1 MSVDIAGLSKRIG
14 RSEIL
19 SEIELSIADGEF
31 VALLGPSGSGK
42 TTLLRIIAGLEAAT
56 AGSLGINGRDA
67 LGLPPR
73 ERKIGFVFQNYA
85 LFRHLRVFD
94 NVAFGLQVKKRAE
107 RPPREIIAKR
117 VAELL
122 ELVQLGGLERRFPS
136 QLSGG
141 QRQRVALARA
151 LAVDPELLLL
161 DEPFGA
167 LDAGVRVALRQWLR
181 GLHDSLNLTSI
192 FVTHDQEEALALAD
206 RIALLDHGRIVQ
218 VGTPADLY
226 DHPRSAFVMGFLGA
240 VNRLNCTISGD
251 TVRLAG
257 DLQPL
262 VQEQITGP
270 LPASGPALALVR
282 PHDLRLLG
290 PTEHGGS
297 RAFLRSIAV
306 VGARLCL
313 MLEKSGHTIEVEAD
327 RDRVD
332 ASWLHPGTQVRIE
345 FRRVRVYA
353 ADGSA
358 DEAASG
364 PAEPDRASRYFSRY
378 PKRAALH

>member
-1 MSVDIAGLSKRIG
+1 MGVDIAGMSKRFG
-14 RSEIL
+14 RAEIL
-19 SEIELSIADGEF
+19 SGIELSIARGEF

-42 TTLLRIIAGLEAAT
+42 TTLLRIIAGLEAAS
-56 AGSLGINGRDA
+56 AGSLRIDDRDA
-67 LGLPPR
+67 LSLPPR

-107 RPPREIIAKR
+107 RPPREVIARR

-122 ELVQLGGLERRFPS
+122 ELVQLGGLGQRFPS

-181 GLHDSLNLTSI
+181 GLHDSLGLTSI

-206 RIALLDHGRIVQ
+206 RIALLNRGRIEQ

-226 DHPRSAFVMGFLGA
+226 DHPGTAFVMGFLGA
-240 VNRLNCTISGD
+240 VNRLDCAVSGGG
-251 TVRLAG
+251 VRLAG
-257 DLQPL
+257 DTQPL
-262 VQEQITGP
+262 DAQQISGP
-270 LPASGPALALVR
+270 LPANGPAIALVR

-290 PTEHGGS
+290 PAERGGS
-297 RAFLRSIAV
+297 RVLLRSIAV
-306 VGARLCL
+306 VGARLRL
-313 MLEKSGHTIEVEAD
+313 ILEKSGHTIEAEAD

-332 ASWLHPGTQVRIE
+332 ASWLHPGSQLRIE
-345 FRRVRVYA
+345 FSRVRIFA
-353 ADGSA
+353 TDGSA
-358 DEAASG
+358 GEAIAPSESDQARPLSRH
-364 PAEPDRASRYFSRY
+364 PA
-378 PKRAALH
+378 RAALR

>member
-1 MSVDIAGLSKRIG
+1 MSVDIAGLSKRFG
-14 RSEIL
+14 RAEIL
-19 SEIELSIADGEF
+19 SGIELTVARGEF

-42 TTLLRIIAGLEAAT
+42 TTLLRIIAGLEAAS
-56 AGSLGINGRDA
+56 AGTLGINGRDA

-107 RPPREIIAKR
+107 RPPREIIASR

-122 ELVQLGGLERRFPS
+122 DLVQLGGLERRFPS

-181 GLHDSLNLTSI
+181 GLHDSLGLTSI

-206 RIALLDHGRIVQ
+206 RIALLNRGRIEQ
-218 VGTPADLY
+218 VGTPAELY
-226 DHPRSAFVMGFLGA
+226 DHPHSAFVMGFLGA
-240 VNRLNCTISGD
+240 VNRLDCTVSGGS
-251 TVRLAG
+251 VRLAG
-257 DLQPL
+257 DAQPL
-262 VQEQITGP
+262 AEEQISGP
-270 LPASGPALALVR
+270 LPANGPAIALVR

-290 PTEHGGS
+290 PAERGGS
-297 RAFLRSIAV
+297 RALLRSIAV
-306 VGARLCL
+306 VGARLRL
-313 MLEKSGHTIEVEAD
+313 ILDKSGHTIEAEAD

-332 ASWLHPGTQVRIE
+332 ASWLHPGAQIRIE
-345 FRRVRVYA
+345 LGRVRVFA

-358 DEAASG
+358 GETLPPS
-364 PAEPDRASRYFSRY
+364 AEPDRAPHLSRH
-378 PKRAALH
+378 PVRAALR